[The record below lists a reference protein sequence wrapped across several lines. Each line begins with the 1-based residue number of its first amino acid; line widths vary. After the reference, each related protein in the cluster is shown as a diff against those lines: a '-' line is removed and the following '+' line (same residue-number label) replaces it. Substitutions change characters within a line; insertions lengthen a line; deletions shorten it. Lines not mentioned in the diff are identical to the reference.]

1 MSRIIAGFAFMSLA
15 LACARPPEPALEPTP
30 AAPATSTAPAT
41 SAPSASSTF
50 DPIGSYSMTAD
61 AQGTTY
67 TGTFEIQ
74 RGAQGGLV
82 GSMNLE
88 GGNIPLQGVSV
99 TGSTLRF
106 SIVMPDGPEIAVQL
120 QFEGDAYRGTWS
132 TDGASGPVHGARRR

>member
-15 LACARPPEPALEPTP
+15 FACARPPEPAVEPTP
-30 AAPATSTAPAT
+30 AAPAT

-50 DPIGSYSMTAD
+50 DPIGSYSLTAD
-61 AQGTTY
+61 AQGTTH

-82 GSMNLE
+82 GTLYVE
-88 GGNIPLQGVSV
+88 GGSIPLQSVSV
-99 TGSTLRF
+99 SGSTMRF
-106 SIVMPDGPEIAVQL
+106 SLVMPDGPEIALQL

-132 TDGASGPVHGARRR
+132 ADGAGGPVHGARRR